1 MYVSHMTDDVHDI
14 TSGYEASNFSSSHLA
29 GEGQIAECFGIVRN
43 LLHPT
48 LIRLVF
54 HPVSVKKFACQS
66 RTYKLTVISLSI
78 ALLLTSVVSIF
89 FTIIFSL
96 FYNFLDPFRD
106 AAKGVDET
114 SRQDQPIHIRIQQRS
129 GRKTLTTV
137 QGINEAY
144 DLKKL
149 VKAFKKV
156 RIFVKICLFQEFYR
170 L

>member
-1 MYVSHMTDDVHDI
+1 MTSLPATELQISRLRIFQVQ
-14 TSGYEASNFSSSHLA
+14 GL
-29 GEGQIAECFGIVRN
+29 GEGGEEQITECDGIVRN

-54 HPVSVKKFACQS
+54 HPVSVKKLACQS

-78 ALLLTSVVSIF
+78 ALFLTYVVSITSIF
-89 FTIIFSL
+89 YTITFSL
-96 FYNFLDPFRD
+96 FHNFLDPFRD

-156 RIFVKICLFQEFYR
+156 RKSYLY